1 MAETDRS
8 GTASPWNEGLRAA
21 MDSLSWMKV
30 LQVSAGVAV
39 LAIGLGMAGAAT
51 WAVMATQQTMHGRM
65 ATYIRAGHRAP
76 VVHVGPIEV
85 AENTP

>member
-1 MAETDRS
+1 MVKTDRT
-8 GTASPWNEGLRAA
+8 GTASPRNEGLRAA
-21 MDSLSWMKV
+21 MGSLSWIRV
-30 LQVSAGVAV
+30 LQASAGVAM
-39 LAIGLGMAGAAT
+39 LAIGLATAGAAA